1 MTDKYLFSYNNV
13 KIVRN
18 FLTSIAMEAPFKG
31 ILDSYRPENSHY
43 DEVFGDPGEP
53 KEHYRSIFEKFNQF
67 SLDDFERINNEVKT
81 AFFNQGIT
89 FAVYSEDKKPDER
102 IFPFDLFPR
111 IIPNQEW
118 MQLEKGVIQRNKA
131 INLFLHDLYHK
142 KMILKDKVVPA
153 DLIFSSKNY
162 LKEMIDFTPE
172 GGIYTHISGTD
183 LIKHTDGQY
192 YILEDNL
199 RCPSGV
205 SYVLSNRLALKKSLF
220 DLFNKLQTKTI
231 YQYPEQLLEILKTVK
246 PKGRENPTIVVVTPG
261 MYNSAYFE
269 HSFLA
274 QKMGIPL
281 VEGRDLFVDKN
292 IVYMKTIH
300 GPIRVDVIY
309 RRVDDEFIDPLC
321 FRKDSMLGV
330 PGLMNAYRAGNV
342 TLANAPGT
350 GVADDKAVYH
360 YVPDII
366 KYYLNE
372 EPILNNV
379 QTYHCENE
387 SECSYVL
394 ENIDKLVV
402 KPVDESGGYGIT
414 IGTTLTRAEI
424 EEVKVRIK
432 SNPRKY
438 IAQPIMSLSVHATFI
453 EETKEFEPRHID
465 LRTFC
470 LMGKDTEYILKGGLT
485 RVALK
490 KGNLIVNSSQ
500 GGGSKDTWVL
510 D

>member
-1 MTDKYLFSYNNV
+1 
-13 KIVRN
+13 
-18 FLTSIAMEAPFKG
+18 MEMKKDTKG
-31 ILDSYRPENSHY
+31 ILDSYNSGDFHF
-43 DEVFGDPGEP
+43 DEVFTSSKEP
-53 KEHYRSIFEKFNQF
+53 KEHYKKIVERFNNF
-67 SLDDFERINNEVKT
+67 SLSDFERLNNEVKT

-89 FAVYSEDKKPDER
+89 FAVYSDDKKPDER

-111 IIPNQEW
+111 IIPSEEW
-118 MQLEKGVIQRNKA
+118 EKLEKGIIQRNKA
-131 INLFLHDLYHK
+131 INLFLDDIYHK
-142 KMILKDKVVPA
+142 KLILKNGIVPA

-162 LKEMIDFTPE
+162 LKEMIDFSPE

-183 LIKHTDGQY
+183 LIKHTDGEY

-205 SYVLSNRLALKKSLF
+205 SYVLSNRVALKKSLF
-220 DLFNKLQTKTI
+220 DVFEKLKTKTV

-246 PKGRENPTIVVVTPG
+246 PKNVDNPIIVVVTPG

-281 VEGRDLFVDKN
+281 VEGRDLFVDKDF
-292 IVYMKTIH
+292 VYMKTIH
-300 GPIRVDVIY
+300 GPIKVDVLY
-309 RRVDDEFIDPLC
+309 RRVDDDFIDPLV

-350 GVADDKAVYH
+350 GVADDKAVYN

-379 QTYHCENE
+379 ATYHCEKE
-387 SECSYVL
+387 SDMKYVL

-414 IGTTLTRAEI
+414 IGTNLTKDEI
-424 EEVKVRIK
+424 EEVKIRVK

-453 EETKEFEPRHID
+453 EDSKEFEPRHID
-465 LRTFC
+465 LRTFS
-470 LMGKDTEYILKGGLT
+470 LMGKNTEYILKGGLT

-490 KGNLIVNSSQ
+490 RGNLIVNSSQ

>member
-1 MTDKYLFSYNNV
+1 MRQKSN
-13 KIVRN
+13 
-18 FLTSIAMEAPFKG
+18 G
-31 ILDSYRPENSHY
+31 ILDSYNAEGSHF
-43 DEVFGDPGEP
+43 DEVFTGLKEP
-53 KEHYRSIFEKFNQF
+53 KEHYQSMVERFNQF
-67 SLDDFERINNEVKT
+67 SLSDFEQINNEVKT

-89 FAVYSEDKKPDER
+89 FAVYSDDDKPNEQ

-111 IIPNQEW
+111 IIPKDEW
-118 MQLEKGVIQRNKA
+118 MQLETGVIQRNKA
-131 INLFLHDLYHK
+131 INLFLDDIYHK
-142 KMILKDKVVPA
+142 KLILKDKVVPA

-205 SYVLSNRLALKKSLF
+205 SYVLSNRQALKKSLF
-220 DLFNKLQTKTI
+220 DLFEKLKTKTV
-231 YQYPEQLLEILKTVK
+231 YQYPDHLLETLKTVK
-246 PKGRENPTIVVVTPG
+246 PKNVDNPTIVVVTPG

-274 QKMGIPL
+274 QKMGVQL
-281 VEGRDLFVDKN
+281 VEGRDLFVEKDF
-292 IVYMKTIH
+292 VYKKTIH
-300 GPIRVDVIY
+300 GPIKVDVVY

-321 FRKDSMLGV
+321 FRKDSLLGV

-360 YVPDII
+360 YVPAII

-387 SECSYVL
+387 SDSKYVL

-414 IGTTLTRAEI
+414 IGTSLSKAEI
-424 EEVKVRIK
+424 EEVKIRIK

-438 IAQPIMSLSVHATFI
+438 IAQPIMSLSVHPTYI
-453 EETKEFEPRHID
+453 EDSKEFEPRHID

-470 LMGKDTEYILKGGLT
+470 LMGKNTEYVLKGGLT

-510 D
+510 G

>member
-1 MTDKYLFSYNNV
+1 MIQPAN
-13 KIVRN
+13 
-18 FLTSIAMEAPFKG
+18 G
-31 ILDSYRPENSHY
+31 ILDSYHMTNSHY
-43 DEVFGDPGEP
+43 DEVFKESKSP
-53 KEHYRSIFEKFNQF
+53 KEHYQSIVERFNQL
-67 SLDDFERINNEVKT
+67 SLTDFERINNEVKT

-89 FAVYSEDKKPDER
+89 FAVYAEDKKPDER

-111 IIPNQEW
+111 IIPNNEW
-118 MQLEKGVIQRNKA
+118 MKLENGVIQRNKA
-131 INLFLHDLYHK
+131 INLFLHDIYHRK
-142 KMILKDKVVPA
+142 LILKDKVVPA

-162 LKEMIDFTPE
+162 LKEMVDFTPE
-172 GGIYTHISGTD
+172 GKIYTHISGTD

-220 DLFNKLQTKTI
+220 DVFDKLKAKTV
-231 YQYPEQLLEILKTVK
+231 YQYPEQLLEMLKTVK
-246 PKGRENPTIVVVTPG
+246 PRNVENPTVVVVTPG

-274 QKMGIPL
+274 QKMGVPL
-281 VEGRDLFVDKN
+281 VEGRDLFVDQN
-292 IVYMKTIH
+292 YVYMKTIH

-309 RRVDDEFIDPLC
+309 RRVDDEFIDPLV

-342 TLANAPGT
+342 TMANAPGT
-350 GVADDKAVYH
+350 GVADDKAVYD
-360 YVPDII
+360 YVPEII

-379 QTYHCENE
+379 KTYRCEKE
-387 SECSYVL
+387 LDMKFVL

-414 IGTTLTRAEI
+414 IGTTLTKDQI

-432 SNPRKY
+432 ANPRKY

-470 LMGKDTEYILKGGLT
+470 LMGKNTEYILKGGLT

-490 KGNLIVNSSQ
+490 RGNLIVNSSQ

-510 D
+510 G

>member
-1 MTDKYLFSYNNV
+1 MKQPEN
-13 KIVRN
+13 
-18 FLTSIAMEAPFKG
+18 G
-31 ILDSYRPENSHY
+31 ILDSYNLTNSHY
-43 DEVFGDPGEP
+43 DEVFKEDKEP
-53 KEHYRSIFEKFNQF
+53 KEHYQSIVERFNQL
-67 SLDDFERINNEVKT
+67 SLSDFERINNEVKT

-89 FAVYSEDKKPDER
+89 FAVYAEDKKPDER

-111 IIPNQEW
+111 IIPNEEW
-118 MQLEKGVIQRNKA
+118 MKLETGVIQRNKA
-131 INLFLHDLYHK
+131 INLFLDDIYHRK
-142 KMILKDKVVPA
+142 LILKDKVVPA

-162 LKEMIDFTPE
+162 LKEMVDFTPE
-172 GGIYTHISGTD
+172 GKIYTHISGTD

-220 DLFNKLQTKTI
+220 DLFDKLKTKTI

-246 PKGRENPTIVVVTPG
+246 PKNTDNPTVVVVTPG

-274 QKMGIPL
+274 QKMGVPL
-281 VEGRDLFVDKN
+281 VEGRDLFVEKDF
-292 IVYMKTIH
+292 VYMKTIH
-300 GPIRVDVIY
+300 GPKRVDVIY

-330 PGLMNAYRAGNV
+330 PGLMGAYRAGNV
-342 TLANAPGT
+342 TLTNAPGT

-379 QTYHCENE
+379 KTYHCEKDDDMK
-387 SECSYVL
+387 YVL
-394 ENIDKLVV
+394 ENIGNLVV

-414 IGTTLTRAEI
+414 IGTTLTSEQI
-424 EEVKVRIK
+424 EEVKVRVK

-438 IAQPIMSLSVHATFI
+438 IAQPIMSLSVHATYI

-470 LMGKDTEYILKGGLT
+470 LMGKNTEYILKGGLT
-485 RVALK
+485 RVALRR
-490 KGNLIVNSSQ
+490 GNLIVNSSQ

>member
-1 MTDKYLFSYNNV
+1 
-13 KIVRN
+13 
-18 FLTSIAMEAPFKG
+18 MEQSMNG
-31 ILDSYRPENSHY
+31 ILDSHKFESLHF
-43 DEVFGDPGEP
+43 DEVYTSLNVP
-53 KEHYRSIFEKFNQF
+53 KDHYKSIVERFNHL
-67 SLDDFERINNEVKT
+67 SISDFQRINNEVKT

-89 FAVYSEDKKPDER
+89 FAVYSEDNKANER

-111 IIPNQEW
+111 IIANDEW
-118 MQLEKGVIQRNKA
+118 MKLETGIIQRNKA
-131 INLFLHDLYHK
+131 INLFLLDIYHK
-142 KMILKDKVVPA
+142 KQILKDKVVPA
-153 DLIFSSKNY
+153 DLIFSSKSY
-162 LKEMIDFTPE
+162 LKEMVDFTPE

-183 LIKHTDGQY
+183 LIKHTDGEY

-205 SYVLSNRLALKKSLF
+205 SYVLSNRMALKKSLF
-220 DLFNKLQTKTI
+220 ELFNKLKAKTV
-231 YQYPEQLLEILKTVK
+231 YQYPEHLLEILKTVK
-246 PKGRENPTIVVVTPG
+246 PANSDEPNIVVVTPG

-274 QKMGIPL
+274 QKMGVQL
-281 VEGRDLFVDKN
+281 VEGRDLYVEKDF
-292 IVYMKTIH
+292 VYMKTIR
-300 GPIRVDVIY
+300 GPQRVDVIY

-350 GVADDKAVYH
+350 GVADDKAVYN

-366 KYYLNE
+366 KYYLGE

-379 QTYHCENE
+379 KTYRCERE
-387 SECSYVL
+387 DDMKFVL

-414 IGTTLTRAEI
+414 IGTTLTHAQI
-424 EEVKVRIK
+424 DEVKARIK
-432 SNPRKY
+432 ATPRKY
-438 IAQPIMSLSVHATFI
+438 IAQPIMSLSVHPTFI
-453 EETKEFEPRHID
+453 DETKEFEPRHID
-465 LRTFC
+465 LRTFS
-470 LMGKDTEYILKGGLT
+470 LMGKNTEYILKGGLT

-490 KGNLIVNSSQ
+490 RGNLIVNSSQ

>member
-1 MTDKYLFSYNNV
+1 MV
-13 KIVRN
+13 ER
-18 FLTSIAMEAPFKG
+18 
-31 ILDSYRPENSHY
+31 
-43 DEVFGDPGEP
+43 
-53 KEHYRSIFEKFNQF
+53 FNQL
-67 SLDDFERINNEVKT
+67 SLNDFERINNEVKT
-81 AFFNQGIT
+81 AFLNQGIT
-89 FAVYSEDKKPDER
+89 FAVYAEDKKPDER

-111 IIPNQEW
+111 IIPNVEW

-131 INLFLHDLYHK
+131 INHFLHDIYHK
-142 KMILKDKVVPA
+142 KKILKDKVVPA

-162 LKEMIDFTPE
+162 LKEMVDFTPE
-172 GGIYTHISGTD
+172 GKIYTHISGTD
-183 LIKHTDGQY
+183 LIKHTNGQY

-205 SYVLSNRLALKKSLF
+205 SYVLSNRMALKKSLF
-220 DLFNKLQTKTI
+220 DLFDRLKTKAI
-231 YQYPEQLLEILKTVK
+231 YQYPEHLLEMLKSVK
-246 PKGRENPTIVVVTPG
+246 PKNIDNPTIVVVTPG

-274 QKMGIPL
+274 QKMGVQL
-281 VEGRDLFVDKN
+281 VEGRDLFVEKDF
-292 IVYMKTIH
+292 VYMKTIY
-300 GPIRVDVIY
+300 GPIKVDVIY

-330 PGLMNAYRAGNV
+330 AGLMSAYRAGNV

-379 QTYHCENE
+379 ETYHCENE
-387 SECSYVL
+387 SEGKYVL
-394 ENIDKLVV
+394 GNIDKLVV

-414 IGTTLTRAEI
+414 IGNRLTKAEI

-453 EETKEFEPRHID
+453 EESKEFEPRHID

-470 LMGKDTEYILKGGLT
+470 LMGKNEEFVLKGGLT

>member
-1 MTDKYLFSYNNV
+1 MKQYS
-13 KIVRN
+13 
-18 FLTSIAMEAPFKG
+18 SG
-31 ILDSYRPENSHY
+31 ILDSYTLENSHY
-43 DEVFGDPGEP
+43 DEIYAGSKQPRD
-53 KEHYRSIFEKFNQF
+53 HYTAMVERFNQL
-67 SLDDFERINNEVKT
+67 SLSDFERINNEVKT
-81 AFFNQGIT
+81 AFLNQGIT
-89 FAVYSEDKKPDER
+89 FAVYAEDKKPDER

-111 IIPNQEW
+111 IIPNKEW
-118 MQLEKGVIQRNKA
+118 MQLETGVIQRNKA
-131 INLFLHDLYHK
+131 INLFLHDIYHK
-142 KMILKDKVVPA
+142 KKILKDKVVPA

-162 LKEMIDFTPE
+162 LKEMVDFTPE

-183 LIKHTDGQY
+183 LIKHTDGEY

-205 SYVLSNRLALKKSLF
+205 SYVLSNRVALKKSLF
-220 DLFNKLQTKTI
+220 DLFDKLKTKAI
-231 YQYPEQLLEILKTVK
+231 YQYPEHLLEMLKSVK
-246 PKGRENPTIVVVTPG
+246 PKNTDNPTIVVVTPG

-274 QKMGIPL
+274 QKMGIQL
-281 VEGRDLFVDKN
+281 VEGRDLFVEKDF
-292 IVYMKTIH
+292 VYMKTIY
-300 GPIRVDVIY
+300 GLIKVDVIY

-321 FRKDSMLGV
+321 FRQDSMLGV

-366 KYYLNE
+366 KYYLGE

-379 QTYHCENE
+379 ETYHCENE
-387 SECSYVL
+387 SEGKYVL

-414 IGTTLTRAEI
+414 IGNRLTKPEI
-424 EEVKVRIK
+424 DDVRLRIK

-453 EETKEFEPRHID
+453 EESKEFEPRHID

-470 LMGKDTEYILKGGLT
+470 LMGKNEEFVLKGGLT
-485 RVALK
+485 RVALR

>member
-1 MTDKYLFSYNNV
+1 MIQS
-13 KIVRN
+13 
-18 FLTSIAMEAPFKG
+18 AHG
-31 ILDSYRPENSHY
+31 ILDSYTIENSHF
-43 DEVFGDPGEP
+43 DEVFSVVKDP
-53 KEHYRSIFEKFNQF
+53 KEHYQSIVERFNQF
-67 SLDDFERINNEVKT
+67 SLSDFEQVNNEVKT

-89 FAVYSEDKKPDER
+89 FAVYADGKKADER

-111 IIPNQEW
+111 IIPKAEW
-118 MQLEKGVIQRNKA
+118 MHIERGVVQRNTA
-131 INLFLHDLYHK
+131 INLFLDDIYHRK
-142 KMILKDKVVPA
+142 LILKDKVVPA
-153 DLIFSSKNY
+153 GLVFSSKNY
-162 LKEMIDFTPE
+162 LKEMVDFSPE

-183 LIKHTDGQY
+183 LIKHTDGNY

-220 DLFNKLQTKTI
+220 DHFEKLKAQTI
-231 YQYPEQLLEILKTVK
+231 YQYPDHLLEILKSVK
-246 PKGRENPTIVVVTPG
+246 PKNVDNPTIVVVTPG

-274 QKMGIPL
+274 QNLGVQL
-281 VEGRDLFVDKN
+281 VEGRDLFVEKDF
-292 IVYMKTIH
+292 VYKKTVY
-300 GPIRVDVIY
+300 GPIKVDVIY

-321 FRKDSMLGV
+321 FRNDSLIGV

-379 QTYHCENE
+379 HTYHCEHE
-387 SECSYVL
+387 SDGKYVL
-394 ENIDKLVV
+394 ENIEKLVV

-414 IGTTLTRAEI
+414 IGTSLTNAQI
-424 EEVKVRIK
+424 EEVKARIK

-438 IAQPIMSLSVHATFI
+438 IAQPIMSLSVHPTFI
-453 EETKEFEPRHID
+453 EDTKGFEPRHID

-470 LMGKDTEYILKGGLT
+470 LMGKNMEYVLKGGLT

>member
-1 MTDKYLFSYNNV
+1 VNV
-13 KIVRN
+13 PK
-18 FLTSIAMEAPFKG
+18 
-31 ILDSYRPENSHY
+31 DHY
-43 DEVFGDPGEP
+43 
-53 KEHYRSIFEKFNQF
+53 KTIFERFNQF
-67 SLDDFERINNEVKT
+67 NLSDFERINNEVKT

-89 FAVYSEDKKPDER
+89 FAVYSQDKKPDER

-111 IIPNQEW
+111 VIPGDEW
-118 MQLEKGVIQRNKA
+118 RKLEYGVIQRNKA
-131 INLFLHDLYHK
+131 INLFLKDIYHDK
-142 KMILKDKVVPA
+142 KILKDKVVPA
-153 DLIFSSKNY
+153 ELIFSSKNY
-162 LKEMIDFTPE
+162 LKEMVNFSPR
-172 GGIYTHISGTD
+172 GGVYTHISGTD

-220 DLFNKLQTKTI
+220 EIFNQLKTRLI
-231 YQYPEQLLEILKTVK
+231 HDYPEHLLDVLKSVK
-246 PKGRENPTIVVVTPG
+246 PKNVDNPTVVVVTPG

-274 QKMGIPL
+274 QTMGVPL
-281 VEGRDLFVDKN
+281 VEGRDLFVDKDF
-292 IVYMKTIH
+292 VYMKTIH
-300 GPIRVDVIY
+300 GPIKVDVIY

-366 KYYLNE
+366 KYYLGE

-379 QTYHCENE
+379 RTYHCENE
-387 SECSYVL
+387 SDRKFVL

-414 IGTTLTRAEI
+414 IGTTLSKIEI
-424 EEVKVRIK
+424 EEVKTRIN

-470 LMGKDTEYILKGGLT
+470 LMGKNKEFVLKGGLT

-490 KGNLIVNSSQ
+490 RGNLIVNSSQ

>member
-1 MTDKYLFSYNNV
+1 MTPGEMKQQTN
-13 KIVRN
+13 
-18 FLTSIAMEAPFKG
+18 G
-31 ILDSYRPENSHY
+31 ILDSYVMENFHF
-43 DEVFGDPGEP
+43 DEIFTSSKEP
-53 KEHYRSIFEKFNQF
+53 KAHYKSIVERFNQF
-67 SLDDFERINNEVKT
+67 NLSDFERINNEVKT

-89 FAVYSEDKKPDER
+89 FAVYTDDKKPNEQ

-111 IIPNQEW
+111 IIPKTEW
-118 MQLEKGVIQRNKA
+118 IQLEKGVIQRNKA
-131 INLFLHDLYHK
+131 INLFLDDIYHRK
-142 KMILKDKVVPA
+142 QILKDKVVPA

-162 LKEMIDFTPE
+162 LKEMVDFTPE

-205 SYVLSNRLALKKSLF
+205 SYVLSNRLALKKSFF
-220 DLFNKLQTKTI
+220 DLFTNLKAQTI
-231 YQYPEQLLEILKTVK
+231 YQYPDHLLEILKSVK
-246 PKGRENPTIVVVTPG
+246 PKNVDNPTIVVVTPG

-274 QKMGIPL
+274 QKMGVQL
-281 VEGRDLFVDKN
+281 VEGRDLFVEKDF
-292 IVYMKTIH
+292 VYKKTIH
-300 GPIRVDVIY
+300 GPIKVDVIY
-309 RRVDDEFIDPLC
+309 RRVDDEFLDPLV
-321 FRKDSMLGV
+321 FRKDSVLGV
-330 PGLMNAYRAGNV
+330 PGLMSAYRAGNV

-360 YVPDII
+360 YVPNII

-387 SECSYVL
+387 SENKFVL
-394 ENIDKLVV
+394 ENIDKLVI

-414 IGTTLTRAEI
+414 IGTSLTKAQI

-453 EETKEFEPRHID
+453 EESKGFEPRHID
-465 LRTFC
+465 LRTFS
-470 LMGKDTEYILKGGLT
+470 LMGKNTEYILKGGLT

>member
-1 MTDKYLFSYNNV
+1 MRYCQDKQKSL
-13 KIVRN
+13 
-18 FLTSIAMEAPFKG
+18 IAGKMKQHMKG
-31 ILDSYRPENSHY
+31 ILDTYQPEDFHF
-43 DEVFGDPGEP
+43 DEVYTASKYP
-53 KEHYRSIFEKFNQF
+53 KEHYQPILERFNQF
-67 SLDDFERINNEVKT
+67 SLADFERINNEVKT
-81 AFFNQGIT
+81 AFFDQGIT
-89 FAVYSEDKKPDER
+89 FAVYTDDKKPDER

-111 IIPNQEW
+111 IIPNSEW
-118 MQLEKGVIQRNKA
+118 MQLETGVIQRNKA
-131 INLFLHDLYHK
+131 INLFLDDIYHK
-142 KMILKDKVVPA
+142 KLILKDNVVPA

-172 GGIYTHISGTD
+172 AGVYTHISGTD
-183 LIKHTDGQY
+183 LIKHTDGKY

-205 SYVLSNRLALKKSLF
+205 SYVLSNRMALKKSLF
-220 DLFNKLQTKTI
+220 ELFNKLKTKTV
-231 YQYPEQLLEILKTVK
+231 YQYPEHLLEILKTVK
-246 PKGRENPTIVVVTPG
+246 PKNTDVPTVVVVTPG

-274 QKMGIPL
+274 QKMGVPL
-281 VEGRDLFVDKN
+281 VEGRDLYVEKDF
-292 IVYMKTIH
+292 VYMKTIH
-300 GPIRVDVIY
+300 GPIKVDVIY
-309 RRVDDEFIDPLC
+309 RRVDDEFIDPLV

-350 GVADDKAVYH
+350 GVADDKAVYN

-379 QTYHCENE
+379 QTYRCERE
-387 SECSYVL
+387 TDMKYVL

-414 IGTTLTRAEI
+414 IGTTLSKEQI
-424 EEVKVRIK
+424 EEVKVRVK

-438 IAQPIMSLSVHATFI
+438 IAQPIMSLSVHPTFI

-485 RVALK
+485 RVALR

-500 GGGSKDTWVL
+500 GGGSKDTWVV

>member
-1 MTDKYLFSYNNV
+1 MPV
-13 KIVRN
+13 KMKEHTN
-18 FLTSIAMEAPFKG
+18 G
-31 ILDSYRPENSHY
+31 ILDSYKVEASHF
-43 DEVFGDPGEP
+43 DEVFTADKTP
-53 KEHYRSIFEKFNQF
+53 KEHYQSIVERFNQL
-67 SLDDFERINNEVKT
+67 SLADFERINNEVKT

-89 FAVYSEDKKPDER
+89 FAVYSTDKKADER

-111 IIPNQEW
+111 IIPKQEW
-118 MQLEKGVIQRNKA
+118 HQLETGVIQRNKA
-131 INLFLHDLYHK
+131 INLFLDDIYHK
-142 KMILKDKVVPA
+142 KLILKDKVVPA

-183 LIKHTDGQY
+183 LIKHTNGQY

-205 SYVLSNRLALKKSLF
+205 SYVLSNRMALKKSLF
-220 DLFNKLQTKTI
+220 DLFNKLKTQTV
-231 YQYPEQLLEILKTVK
+231 YQYPEHLLEILKTVK
-246 PKGRENPTIVVVTPG
+246 PKNTEDPTVVVVTPG

-274 QKMGIPL
+274 LKMGVPL
-281 VEGRDLFVDKN
+281 VEGRDLFVEKDC
-292 IVYMKTIH
+292 VYMKTIR
-300 GPIRVDVIY
+300 GPQKVDVIY

-330 PGLMNAYRAGNV
+330 AGLMNAYRAGNV

-350 GVADDKAVYH
+350 GVADDKAVYN

-379 QTYHCENE
+379 KTYRCEKE
-387 SECSYVL
+387 EDMKYVL
-394 ENIDKLVV
+394 ENIGTLVV

-414 IGTTLTRAEI
+414 IGTTLTKEQI
-424 EEVKVRIK
+424 EEVKVRVK
-432 SNPRKY
+432 ANPRKY

-453 EETKEFEPRHID
+453 EDTKEFEPRHID
-465 LRTFC
+465 LRTFS
-470 LMGKDTEYILKGGLT
+470 LMGKDTNYILKGGLT
-485 RVALK
+485 RVALR

-510 D
+510 G

>member
-1 MTDKYLFSYNNV
+1 
-13 KIVRN
+13 
-18 FLTSIAMEAPFKG
+18 MEQQMNG
-31 ILDSYRPENSHY
+31 ILDSYRLENAHY
-43 DEVFGDPGEP
+43 DEVYAEAKYP
-53 KEHYRSIFEKFNQF
+53 KEHYQSILERFNQ
-67 SLDDFERINNEVKT
+67 LTLADFERINNEVKT

-89 FAVYSEDKKPDER
+89 FAVYSDDKKPDER

-111 IIPNQEW
+111 IIPYKEW
-118 MQLEKGVIQRNKA
+118 MQLETGVIQRNKA
-131 INLFLHDLYHK
+131 INLFLHDIYHK
-142 KMILKDKVVPA
+142 KQILKDKVVPA

-172 GGIYTHISGTD
+172 GGVYTHISGTD

-199 RCPSGV
+199 RTPSGV
-205 SYVLSNRLALKKSLF
+205 SYVLSNRMALKKSLF
-220 DLFNKLQTKTI
+220 ELFNKLKTRTV
-231 YQYPEQLLEILKTVK
+231 YQYPEHLLEILKTVK
-246 PKGRENPTIVVVTPG
+246 PKNTEVPTVVVVTPG

-269 HSFLA
+269 HTFLA

-281 VEGRDLFVDKN
+281 VEGRDLYVDKDF
-292 IVYMKTIH
+292 VYMKTIH
-300 GPIRVDVIY
+300 GPIKVDVIY
-309 RRVDDEFIDPLC
+309 RRVDDEFIDPLV

-350 GVADDKAVYH
+350 GVADDKAVYN

-366 KYYLNE
+366 KYYLSE

-379 QTYHCENE
+379 QTYRCEKE
-387 SECSYVL
+387 QDMKYVL

-414 IGTTLTRAEI
+414 IGTTLAKEQI
-424 EEVKVRIK
+424 EEVKVRVK

-438 IAQPIMSLSVHATFI
+438 IAQPIMSLSVHPTFI
-453 EETKEFEPRHID
+453 DDTKEFEPRHID

-470 LMGKDTEYILKGGLT
+470 LMGKNTEYILKGGLT
-485 RVALK
+485 RVALR

-500 GGGSKDTWVL
+500 GGGSKDTWVV

>member
-1 MTDKYLFSYNNV
+1 MKQAAT
-13 KIVRN
+13 
-18 FLTSIAMEAPFKG
+18 G
-31 ILDSYRPENSHY
+31 ILDSYSLTNSHY
-43 DEVFGDPGEP
+43 DEVFRQTNEP
-53 KEHYRSIFEKFNQF
+53 KEHYQSIVERFNQF
-67 SLDDFERINNEVKT
+67 SLADFEQLNNEVKT

-89 FAVYSEDKKPDER
+89 FAVYAEDKKPDER

-111 IIPNQEW
+111 IIPNDEW
-118 MQLEKGVIQRNKA
+118 MQLERGVIQRNKA
-131 INLFLHDLYHK
+131 INLFLDDIYHRK
-142 KMILKDKVVPA
+142 LILKDKVVPA

-162 LKEMIDFTPE
+162 LKEMVDFTPE
-172 GGIYTHISGTD
+172 GKIYTHISGTD

-220 DLFNKLQTKTI
+220 DLFDKLKTKTV
-231 YQYPEQLLEILKTVK
+231 YQYPEELLEILKNVK
-246 PKGRENPTIVVVTPG
+246 PKNIDNPTVVVVTPG

-274 QKMGIPL
+274 QKMGVPL

-292 IVYMKTIH
+292 FVYMKTIH
-300 GPIRVDVIY
+300 GPIQVDVIY
-309 RRVDDEFIDPLC
+309 RRVDDEFIDPLV

-330 PGLMNAYRAGNV
+330 PGLMGAYRAGNV

-379 QTYHCENE
+379 QTYHCEKE
-387 SECSYVL
+387 SDMNYVL

-414 IGTTLTRAEI
+414 IGTTLTKDQI

-453 EETKEFEPRHID
+453 DETKEFEPRHID

-470 LMGKDTEYILKGGLT
+470 LMGKDSEYVLKGGLT

-490 KGNLIVNSSQ
+490 RGNLIVNSSQ

-510 D
+510 G

>member
-1 MTDKYLFSYNNV
+1 MKQQTN
-13 KIVRN
+13 
-18 FLTSIAMEAPFKG
+18 G
-31 ILDSYRPENSHY
+31 ILDSYVMENFHF
-43 DEVFGDPGEP
+43 DEIFTASKEP
-53 KEHYRSIFEKFNQF
+53 KDHYKSIVERFNQF
-67 SLDDFERINNEVKT
+67 SLSDYERINNEVKT

-89 FAVYSEDKKPDER
+89 FAVYSDDKKPNEQ

-111 IIPNQEW
+111 VIPKAEW
-118 MQLEKGVIQRNKA
+118 LQLEKGVIQRNKA
-131 INLFLHDLYHK
+131 INLFLDDIYHRK
-142 KMILKDKVVPA
+142 QILKDKVVPA

-162 LKEMIDFTPE
+162 LKEMVDFTPE

-183 LIKHTDGQY
+183 LIKHADGQY

-205 SYVLSNRLALKKSLF
+205 SYVLSNRLALKKSFF
-220 DLFNKLQTKTI
+220 DLFNNLKTQTI
-231 YQYPEQLLEILKTVK
+231 YQYPDHLLEILKSVK
-246 PKGRENPTIVVVTPG
+246 PKNVDNPTIVVVTPG

-274 QKMGIPL
+274 QKMGVQL
-281 VEGRDLFVDKN
+281 VEGRDLFVEKDF
-292 IVYMKTIH
+292 VYKKTIH
-300 GPIRVDVIY
+300 GPIKVDVIY
-309 RRVDDEFIDPLC
+309 RRVDDEFLDPLV
-321 FRKDSMLGV
+321 FRKDSVLGV
-330 PGLMNAYRAGNV
+330 PGLMSAYRAGNV

-379 QTYHCENE
+379 KTYHCENV
-387 SECSYVL
+387 SENKYVL
-394 ENIDKLVV
+394 ENIDKLVI

-414 IGTTLTRAEI
+414 IGTSLTKAQI
-424 EEVKVRIK
+424 EEVKVRITA
-432 SNPRKY
+432 NPRKY

-453 EETKEFEPRHID
+453 EESKGFEPRHID
-465 LRTFC
+465 LRTFS
-470 LMGKDTEYILKGGLT
+470 LMGKNTEYILKGGLT

>member
-1 MTDKYLFSYNNV
+1 MKKQTH
-13 KIVRN
+13 
-18 FLTSIAMEAPFKG
+18 G
-31 ILDSYRPENSHY
+31 ILDSYKLEDTHF
-43 DEVFGDPGEP
+43 DEVFVSPSTP
-53 KEHYRSIFEKFNQF
+53 KEHYQSIVERFNQL
-67 SLDDFERINNEVKT
+67 SLDDYERINNEVKT

-89 FAVYSEDKKPDER
+89 FAVYSDDKKPDER

-111 IIPNQEW
+111 IIPNKEW
-118 MQLEKGVIQRNKA
+118 MHLETGVIQRNKA
-131 INLFLHDLYHK
+131 INLFLHDIYHK
-142 KMILKDKVVPA
+142 KLILKEKVVPA

-172 GGIYTHISGTD
+172 GGVYTHISGTD
-183 LIKHTDGQY
+183 LIKHTDGEY

-199 RCPSGV
+199 RTPSGV
-205 SYVLSNRLALKKSLF
+205 SYVLSNRMALKKSLF
-220 DLFNKLQTKTI
+220 ELFNKLKTKTV
-231 YQYPEQLLEILKTVK
+231 YQYPEHLLEILKTVK
-246 PKGRENPTIVVVTPG
+246 PKNTEVPTVVVVTPG

-269 HSFLA
+269 HTFLA
-274 QKMGIPL
+274 QKMGVPL
-281 VEGRDLFVDKN
+281 VEGRDLYVDKDF
-292 IVYMKTIH
+292 VYMKTIH
-300 GPIRVDVIY
+300 GPIKVDVIY
-309 RRVDDEFIDPLC
+309 RRVDDDFIDPLV

-350 GVADDKAVYH
+350 GVADDKAVYN

-379 QTYHCENE
+379 QTYRCERE
-387 SECSYVL
+387 SDMKYVL
-394 ENIDKLVV
+394 ENIDRLVV

-414 IGTTLTRAEI
+414 IGTTLTREQI
-424 EEVKVRIK
+424 EEVKVRVK

-438 IAQPIMSLSVHATFI
+438 IAQPIMSLSVHPTFI
-453 EETKEFEPRHID
+453 EDTKEFEPRHID

-470 LMGKDTEYILKGGLT
+470 LMGKNTEYILKGGLT
-485 RVALK
+485 RVALR

-500 GGGSKDTWVL
+500 GGGSKDTWVV

>member
-1 MTDKYLFSYNNV
+1 MKQSRV
-13 KIVRN
+13 
-18 FLTSIAMEAPFKG
+18 G
-31 ILDSYRPENSHY
+31 ILDSYVLGNSHF
-43 DEVFGDPGEP
+43 DEVYVGSKLPR
-53 KEHYRSIFEKFNQF
+53 EHYSTMVKRFNKL
-67 SLDDFERINNEVKT
+67 SLMDFERINNEVKS

-89 FAVYSEDKKPDER
+89 FSVYNEDKKPNER

-111 IIPNQEW
+111 IIPNSEW
-118 MQLEKGVIQRNKA
+118 MQLEKGVIQRNRA
-131 INLFLHDLYHK
+131 INLFLHDIYHEK
-142 KMILKDKVVPA
+142 KILKDKVVPA

-162 LKEMIDFTPE
+162 LKEMIDFTPP
-172 GGIYTHISGTD
+172 GGIYTHVSGTD
-183 LIKHTDGQY
+183 LIKHTNGEY

-205 SYVLSNRLALKKSLF
+205 SYVLSNRMALKKSLYELF
-220 DLFNKLQTKTI
+220 DKLKTKAI
-231 YQYPEQLLEILKTVK
+231 YHYPAQLLDYLTSVK
-246 PKGRENPTIVVVTPG
+246 PKNTDNPTIVVVTPG

-274 QKMGIPL
+274 QEMGVPL
-281 VEGRDLFVDKN
+281 VEGRDLFVDKEF
-292 IVYMKTIH
+292 VYMKTIH
-300 GPIRVDVIY
+300 GPIKIDVIY
-309 RRVDDEFIDPLC
+309 RRVDDEFIDPMC

-330 PGLMNAYRAGNV
+330 AGLINAYRAGNV

-372 EPILNNV
+372 TPILNNV
-379 QTYHCENE
+379 VTYHCDRKED
-387 SECSYVL
+387 SKYVL
-394 ENIDKLVV
+394 ENIHNLVV

-414 IGTTLTRAEI
+414 IGSNLSKQEI
-424 EEVKVRIK
+424 EEVKSRIK

-438 IAQPIMSLSVHATFI
+438 IAQPIMSLSVHPTYI
-453 EETKEFEPRHID
+453 EDSKEFEPRHID

-470 LMGKDTEYILKGGLT
+470 LMGNNKEFVLKGGLS

>member
-1 MTDKYLFSYNNV
+1 MKHQTD
-13 KIVRN
+13 
-18 FLTSIAMEAPFKG
+18 G
-31 ILDSYRPENSHY
+31 ILDSYTPGNSHY
-43 DEVFGDPGEP
+43 DEIYVGSKLPRD
-53 KEHYRSIFEKFNQF
+53 HYATMVERFNQL
-67 SLDDFERINNEVKT
+67 SLIDFERINNEVKT
-81 AFFNQGIT
+81 AFLNQGIT
-89 FAVYSEDKKPDER
+89 FAVYAEDKKPDER
-102 IFPFDLFPR
+102 IFPFDLIPR
-111 IIPNQEW
+111 IIPNAEW
-118 MQLEKGVIQRNKA
+118 LQLERGVIQRNKA
-131 INLFLHDLYHK
+131 INLFLHDIYHQK
-142 KMILKDKVVPA
+142 KILKDKVVPA

-172 GGIYTHISGTD
+172 GGIYTHIAGTD
-183 LIKHTDGQY
+183 LIKHTNGEY

-205 SYVLSNRLALKKSLF
+205 SYVLSNRVALKKSLF
-220 DLFNKLQTKTI
+220 ELFDKLKTKAI
-231 YQYPEQLLEILKTVK
+231 YQYPEHLLEMLKSVK
-246 PKGRENPTIVVVTPG
+246 PKNIDNPTIVVVTPG

-274 QKMGIPL
+274 QKMGIQL
-281 VEGRDLFVDKN
+281 VEGRDLFVEKDF
-292 IVYMKTIH
+292 VYMKTIY
-300 GPIRVDVIY
+300 GPIKVDVIY

-321 FRKDSMLGV
+321 FRQDSMLGV

-372 EPILNNV
+372 HPILNNV
-379 QTYHCENE
+379 ETFHCEKE
-387 SECSYVL
+387 SEGKYVL

-414 IGTTLTRAEI
+414 IGNRLTKAEI

-453 EETKEFEPRHID
+453 EESKAFEPRHID

-470 LMGKDTEYILKGGLT
+470 LMGKDEEYVLKGGLT

>member
-1 MTDKYLFSYNNV
+1 MKQQTH
-13 KIVRN
+13 
-18 FLTSIAMEAPFKG
+18 G
-31 ILDSYRPENSHY
+31 ILDSYKPGNSHY
-43 DEVFGDPGEP
+43 DEVFKETKEP
-53 KEHYRSIFEKFNQF
+53 KEYYQSIVERFNQL
-67 SLDDFERINNEVKT
+67 SISDFERINNEVKT

-89 FAVYSEDKKPDER
+89 FAVYSDDKKPDER

-111 IIPNQEW
+111 VIPQKEW
-118 MQLEKGVIQRNKA
+118 MKLETGVIQRNKA
-131 INLFLHDLYHK
+131 INLFLNDIYHK
-142 KMILKDKVVPA
+142 KLILKDKVVPA

-162 LKEMIDFTPE
+162 LKEMVDFSPE
-172 GGIYTHISGTD
+172 GGVYTHISGTD
-183 LIKHTDGQY
+183 LIKHTDGDY

-205 SYVLSNRLALKKSLF
+205 SYVLSNRMALKKSLF
-220 DLFNKLQTKTI
+220 ELFDKLKTKTV
-231 YQYPEQLLEILKTVK
+231 YQYPEQLLETLKTVK
-246 PKGRENPTIVVVTPG
+246 PKNTDNPNIVVVTPG

-274 QKMGIPL
+274 QNMGVPL
-281 VEGRDLFVDKN
+281 VEGRDLFVEKDF
-292 IVYMKTIH
+292 VYMKTIY
-300 GPIRVDVIY
+300 GPKKVDVIY

-360 YVPDII
+360 YVPDMI

-379 QTYHCENE
+379 QTYHCEKE
-387 SECSYVL
+387 SDMNYVL

-414 IGTTLTRAEI
+414 IGTTLTKEQI
-424 EEVKVRIK
+424 EEVKIRIK

-470 LMGKDTEYILKGGLT
+470 LMGKNTEYILKGGLT

-490 KGNLIVNSSQ
+490 RGNLIVNSSQ

>member
-1 MTDKYLFSYNNV
+1 MKEQTN
-13 KIVRN
+13 
-18 FLTSIAMEAPFKG
+18 G
-31 ILDSYRPENSHY
+31 ILNGYKLEETHFE
-43 DEVFGDPGEP
+43 EVFTRLNGVKP
-53 KEHYRSIFEKFNQF
+53 HYQNTVDRFKQF
-67 SLDDFERINNEVKT
+67 SLADFERLNNEVKT

-89 FAVYSEDKKPDER
+89 FAVYSESKKPDER

-111 IIPNQEW
+111 IIPAEEW
-118 MQLEKGVIQRNKA
+118 TKLETGVIQRNRA
-131 INLFLHDLYHK
+131 INLFLEDIYHSK
-142 KMILKDKVVPA
+142 KILKDKVVPA

-162 LKEMIDFTPE
+162 LKEMVDFSPE

-183 LIKHTDGQY
+183 LIKHSDGEY

-205 SYVLSNRLALKKSLF
+205 SYVLSNRMALKKSLY
-220 DLFNKLQTKTI
+220 DLFDKLNTKTV

-246 PKGRENPTIVVVTPG
+246 PKNTDNPTVVVVTPG

-281 VEGRDLFVDKN
+281 VEGRDLFVEKD
-292 IVYMKTIH
+292 IVYMKTIY
-300 GPIRVDVIY
+300 GPKKVDVIY
-309 RRVDDEFIDPLC
+309 RRVDDEFIDPLV
-321 FRKDSMLGV
+321 FRKDSMLGI
-330 PGLMNAYRAGNV
+330 PGLISAYRAGNV

-360 YVPDII
+360 YVPAII
-366 KYYLNE
+366 KYYLGE

-379 QTYHCENE
+379 QTYHCEKD
-387 SECSYVL
+387 SDFKYVL

-402 KPVDESGGYGIT
+402 KPVDESGGYGIS
-414 IGTTLTRAEI
+414 IGTKLTKEEI
-424 EEVKVRIK
+424 EEVKTRIK
-432 SNPRKY
+432 SDRRKY
-438 IAQPIMSLSVHATFI
+438 IAQPIMSLSVHPTFV

-465 LRTFC
+465 LRTFS
-470 LMGKDTEYILKGGLT
+470 LMGKNKTYTLKGGLT

>member
-1 MTDKYLFSYNNV
+1 LRTINTEAMKQHNN
-13 KIVRN
+13 
-18 FLTSIAMEAPFKG
+18 G
-31 ILDSYRPENSHY
+31 ILDAYIHETTHF
-43 DEVFGDPGEP
+43 DEVFTDSKEP
-53 KEHYRSIFEKFNQF
+53 REHYRSIVERFNQF
-67 SLDDFERINNEVKT
+67 SLADYERINNEVKT

-89 FAVYSEDKKPDER
+89 FAVYSDDKKPDER

-111 IIPNQEW
+111 IIPNKEW
-118 MQLEKGVIQRNKA
+118 MQLETGVIQRNKA
-131 INLFLHDLYHK
+131 INLFLHDIYHK
-142 KMILKDKVVPA
+142 KQILKDKVVPA

-162 LKEMIDFTPE
+162 LKEMIGFSPE

-183 LIKHTDGQY
+183 LIKHVDGKY

-205 SYVLSNRLALKKSLF
+205 SYVLSNRMALKKSLF
-220 DLFNKLQTKTI
+220 DLFDKLKTKTV
-231 YQYPEQLLEILKTVK
+231 YQYPEHLLEILKTVK
-246 PKGRENPTIVVVTPG
+246 PENVENPTVVVVTPG

-281 VEGRDLFVDKN
+281 VEGRDLFVEKDK
-292 IVYMKTIH
+292 VYMKTIY
-300 GPIRVDVIY
+300 GPKKVDVIY
-309 RRVDDEFIDPLC
+309 RRVDDDFIDPLC

-330 PGLMNAYRAGNV
+330 PGIMNAYRAGNV

-366 KYYLNE
+366 RYYLNE

-387 SECSYVL
+387 SDIKYVL

-414 IGTTLTRAEI
+414 IGTNLTKQEI

-432 SNPRKY
+432 ANPRKY

-453 EETKEFEPRHID
+453 DETKAFEPRHID
-465 LRTFC
+465 LRTFS
-470 LMGKDTEYILKGGLT
+470 LMGKNKEYMLKGGLS
-485 RVALK
+485 RVALR